1 VNEMKEKEWHKCF
14 YTCSLNH
21 RATSSLPG

>member
-1 VNEMKEKEWHKCF
+1 MKEKEWHKCF